1 LARRTYRALFREE
14 DLFFFEVK
22 VKETDLCVGVRAER
36 FTPDLVWLV
45 EKKVKQ
51 ERALLEAYIEKD
63 PVFLKT
69 LQPHRPLPDA
79 PGIAV
84 AMAKAAA
91 AAGVGP
97 MAAVAGAFA
106 DLVGQFLTRYS
117 RDVIVENGGDIFL
130 KSTRKRRVGIFAGN
144 SPLSYRMAIEI
155 PPDYTPLGICTSSG
169 TVGHSLSFG
178 RADAAAILAGTAT
191 LADAA
196 ATAVGNRVQTPA
208 DIEKALAFA
217 REIPGVMGAVV
228 IIGDALGVWGKV
240 KIVPA
245 LPPAN
250 PSP

>member
-1 LARRTYRALFREE
+1 MARRTYRALFREE